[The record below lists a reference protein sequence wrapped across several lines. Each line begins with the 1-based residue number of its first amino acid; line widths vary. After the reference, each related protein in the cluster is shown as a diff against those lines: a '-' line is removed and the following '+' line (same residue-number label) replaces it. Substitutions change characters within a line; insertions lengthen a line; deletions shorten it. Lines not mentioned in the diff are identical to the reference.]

1 MDERL
6 KRILDDFEAV
16 QIGLDDR
23 FEFRC
28 RKCGKCCTRREDVVL
43 NASDLY
49 RLSKQLG
56 ITPEDLIKQYGEI
69 YVGMDSRI
77 PIVRLRP
84 RGSVKR
90 CPFLKDRK
98 CMVHKAKP
106 TVCAMFPLGRYLVV
120 EDTGKAAGET
130 VSREIR
136 YIFNHP
142 GCGDRSETHTVRDWL
157 ERFGIPVA
165 DEFFFMW
172 QEIVLKMSMTFRE
185 VEDRMSEKTMEMLW
199 TAALSVLYLNYDM
212 DREFM
217 PQFEENVRGLEK
229 LLNTV
234 FPNGK

>member
-28 RKCGKCCTRREDVVL
+28 LQCGKCCTRREDVVL

-90 CPFLKDRK
+90 CPLLKNRK
-98 CMVHKAKP
+98 CTVHKAKP
-106 TVCAMFPLGRYLVV
+106 TVCALFPLGRYLVA
-120 EDTGKAAGET
+120 EGAEEIAGET
-130 VSREIR
+130 SRETR

-142 GCGDRSETHTVRDWL
+142 GCGDKSETHTVREWL
-157 ERFGIPVA
+157 ERFGIPVD
-165 DEFFFMW
+165 DEFFLRW
-172 QEIVLKMSMTFRE
+172 QETVLKISIFFRE
-185 VEDRMSEKTMEMLW
+185 VEDRLSGKTMQLLW
-199 TAALSVLYLNYDM
+199 SAALSALYLNYDM
-212 DREFM
+212 DQDFM
-217 PQFEENVRGLEK
+217 PQFEKNAQELEK
-229 LLNTV
+229 LLDAV
-234 FPNGK
+234 FPERK